1 MRHPLSAVLDVVGR
15 NGLRQVAFRDLPEGT
30 VPDANGYMAVELR
43 HNAEGDRQEYPSS
56 GYVSFPLLDVSGYK
70 EGKLQGFKI
79 KMNTINNGEE
89 TVTVSY
95 NKSKS
100 TNFPFIQKGISNT
113 KTK

>member
-1 MRHPLSAVLDVVGR
+1 MENKKNLFVINSPLQLLNSIEAIYKFELK
-15 NGLRQVAFRDLPEGT
+15 NIIIVAIYNRSIKNIEQIEAQLGKINCDEIVRF
-30 VPDANGYMAVELR
+30 N
-43 HNAEGDRQEYPSS
+43 
-56 GYVSFPLLDVSGYK
+56 PLK

-100 TNFPFIQKGISNT
+100 TNFPFIQKDISNT
-113 KTK
+113 KIK